1 MRNLVGIKPQDVL
14 VMMKL
19 LASPDLSQRGLAEQL
34 FISQAEVSHGLKR
47 LKASSLLVDGHVS
60 VQAALEFLVH
70 GLKYICPPEF
80 GMPALGLPTSF
91 AHPEFKFVKY
101 GADEVYVWPEAKGEK
116 RGIALLPIYPTLPQ
130 ACVIDKNLY
139 RLAALVEMVRAG
151 RARERQIGAD
161 EIKKFLKKP
170 NDKKRHSS

>member
-19 LASPDLSQRGLAEQL
+19 LASPNLSQRKLAEQL
-34 FISQAEVSHGLKR
+34 FISQAEISHGLKR
-47 LKASSLLVDGHVS
+47 LKASHLLVDSHVITR
-60 VQAALEFLVH
+60 AATEFLIH
-70 GLKYICPPEF
+70 ALKYICPAEF
-80 GMPALGLPTSF
+80 GMPALGIPTSF
-91 AHPEFKFVKY
+91 AHPDFKFVKY
-101 GADEVYVWPEAKGEK
+101 NTDEIYVWPYANGKK

-130 ACVIDKNLY
+130 ACAVDRNLY
-139 RLAALVEMVRAG
+139 WLTSLVEMVRAG

-161 EIKKFLKKP
+161 EIKKFLEKL